1 MNPQTIGIADA
12 KKHFSDLLGQVAYG
26 KKQIIITKRG
36 KSMALLVPIDV
47 DVNDKHLARAKGWL
61 KEDDPF
67 FKTIE
72 NIVQSRI
79 RHPSRLLTNMKLK

>member
-1 MNPQTIGIADA
+1 
-12 KKHFSDLLGQVAYG
+12 
-26 KKQIIITKRG
+26 
-36 KSMALLVPIDV
+36 MALLVPIDV
-47 DVNDKHLARAKGWL
+47 DVNDKHLAQVKEWL

-79 RHPSRLLTNMKLK
+79 RHPSRLLTNMKSK